1 MPHPAE
7 MDGCQSAHVA
17 RATPYA
23 LLTRPAGEPRR
34 FPRSPHKLRRRMGRL
49 AACERLLEL
58 GGAKYATSGIVTA
71 GRIPI
76 QTGFGWALDV
86 VSSLF
91 GC

>member
-1 MPHPAE
+1 VPHPAE